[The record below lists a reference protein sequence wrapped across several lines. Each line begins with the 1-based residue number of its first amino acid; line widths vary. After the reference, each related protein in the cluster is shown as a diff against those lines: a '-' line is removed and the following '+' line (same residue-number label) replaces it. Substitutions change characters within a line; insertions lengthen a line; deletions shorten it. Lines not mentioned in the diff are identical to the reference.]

1 MNQNSPNQKPG
12 AGIEVTEVTMAT
24 QATIPSKAGSVPVP
38 AAPSKAAGT
47 APMPPT
53 GARVPSADQSL
64 LQSGQ
69 MLGKCRIEK
78 LLGRGGMGAVYLA
91 RHTTLDVPVAVK
103 VMLPEVSRDRPD
115 FAERFMREAKLASR
129 IRHAN
134 VIQVMD
140 AALDE
145 KSGLYYIIQEF
156 IDGGTVRDLMRRG
169 ALTEGQ
175 ALDIIAG
182 VAAALAAAA
191 DYNIVHRDIKPDNIM
206 LTRKGEVKL
215 ADLGIA
221 KECGEDAGLTVSQ
234 VMMGTPAYV
243 APEQARDAKNVDAR
257 ADIYSLGATLYHML
271 CGAPPYVGDTT
282 YSVLSKLI
290 SEPTPDPRGK
300 RPDLAEPVAKL
311 VMRMMAKEAAQRPQT
326 AAALLEEIK
335 LVRGEG
341 ASATDMQRLA
351 MTLMTEMKAMR
362 DEMNRTGIGTSAGTP
377 IPSAAVAV
385 PAGKKR
391 LIWAV
396 SGLLALILVMLA
408 IGQMMKNGK
417 EADDILVNPPSV
429 KTPGSGVAVVPPA
442 TTPGS
447 GVAVV
452 PPVTTPGTG
461 IAVVPPV
468 TTPGTGVAVVPPATT
483 PGTGIAVVPVVPPA
497 PVYNV
502 AALQKTL
509 DGMLAK
515 ALDPAEMDK
524 EPIKNMLANPVCYV
538 GAKSQAIEADL
549 VVKELVAK
557 RVKIKDVFALLGKPR
572 VGIDIKETV
581 VGKDGIASR
590 ESKIDRFRTA
600 MKNQLE
606 KQYDLFVVDVTG
618 ERADQKAQCDILIT
632 GDVEVAFFAEAVP
645 PEIAAMGGTTVVISY
660 NTGVKVRFLNAVTN
674 QDLDSSIMDF
684 EPKGNTKYMG
694 MSQADAMKKSV
705 QGAIDTLLPD
715 WLKKIETGWV
725 NLRIAAAGKPVM
737 Q

>member
-290 SEPTPDPRGK
+290 SEPTP
-300 RPDLAEPVAKL
+300 
-311 VMRMMAKEAAQRPQT
+311 
-326 AAALLEEIK
+326 
-335 LVRGEG
+335 
-341 ASATDMQRLA
+341 
-351 MTLMTEMKAMR
+351 
-362 DEMNRTGIGTSAGTP
+362 
-377 IPSAAVAV
+377 
-385 PAGKKR
+385 
-391 LIWAV
+391 
-396 SGLLALILVMLA
+396 
-408 IGQMMKNGK
+408 
-417 EADDILVNPPSV
+417 
-429 KTPGSGVAVVPPA
+429 
-442 TTPGS
+442 
-447 GVAVV
+447 
-452 PPVTTPGTG
+452 
-461 IAVVPPV
+461 
-468 TTPGTGVAVVPPATT
+468 
-483 PGTGIAVVPVVPPA
+483 
-497 PVYNV
+497 
-502 AALQKTL
+502 
-509 DGMLAK
+509 
-515 ALDPAEMDK
+515 
-524 EPIKNMLANPVCYV
+524 
-538 GAKSQAIEADL
+538 
-549 VVKELVAK
+549 
-557 RVKIKDVFALLGKPR
+557 
-572 VGIDIKETV
+572 
-581 VGKDGIASR
+581 
-590 ESKIDRFRTA
+590 
-600 MKNQLE
+600 
-606 KQYDLFVVDVTG
+606 
-618 ERADQKAQCDILIT
+618 
-632 GDVEVAFFAEAVP
+632 
-645 PEIAAMGGTTVVISY
+645 
-660 NTGVKVRFLNAVTN
+660 
-674 QDLDSSIMDF
+674 
-684 EPKGNTKYMG
+684 
-694 MSQADAMKKSV
+694 
-705 QGAIDTLLPD
+705 
-715 WLKKIETGWV
+715 
-725 NLRIAAAGKPVM
+725 
-737 Q
+737 